1 MDVSVENTSKRVR
14 TTHLLPPSLFYFYAI
29 GIPIKTI
36 ANFKKMKM
44 ISEDLDT
51 VVAAL
56 KAEPSDLIEVNDEQ
70 QIRRKTEVKQQDHE
84 SRSIYAVSEKPLRMC
99 VCTQLPCIETL
110 RH

>member
-1 MDVSVENTSKRVR
+1 VLKTRAKGDH
-14 TTHLLPPSLFYFYAI
+14 TTHLLPTSLFYFYAI

-84 SRSIYAVSEKPLRMC
+84 SRSIYAVSKNPLRMY
-99 VCTQLPCIETL
+99 VCTQLSYIETL
-110 RH
+110 CH